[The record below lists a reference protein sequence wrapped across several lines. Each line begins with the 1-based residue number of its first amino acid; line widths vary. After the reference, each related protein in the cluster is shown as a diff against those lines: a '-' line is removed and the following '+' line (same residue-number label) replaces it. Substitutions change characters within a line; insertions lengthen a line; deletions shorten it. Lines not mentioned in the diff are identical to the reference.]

1 MTSMNTLV
9 CQEPKKF
16 HWEKRQ
22 IPIPGDDEVLIK
34 IKTVGICGT
43 DIHAWGGNQPFF
55 SRSEERRVG
64 KECRIGCRSRWSPY
78 H

>member
-9 CQEPKKF
+9 CQEPKILR
-16 HWEKRQ
+16 WEKRQ

-43 DIHAWGGNQPFF
+43 DIHAWGGNQPFLAIRAYSVMKYAVRLSVWVKIF
-55 SRSEERRVG
+55 L
-64 KECRIGCRSRWSPY
+64 I
-78 H
+78 

>member
-9 CQEPKKF
+9 CQEPKKL

-34 IKTVGICGT
+34 IKAVGICGT
-43 DIHAWGGNQPFF
+43 DIHAWGGNQSFF
-55 SRSEERRVG
+55 
-64 KECRIGCRSRWSPY
+64 
-78 H
+78 

>member
-43 DIHAWGGNQPFF
+43 DIHAWGGNQPF
-55 SRSEERRVG
+55 
-64 KECRIGCRSRWSPY
+64 
-78 H
+78 

>member
-9 CQEPKKF
+9 CQEPKILR
-16 HWEKRQ
+16 WEKRQ

-43 DIHAWGGNQPFF
+43 DIHAREGINLF
-55 SRSEERRVG
+55 
-64 KECRIGCRSRWSPY
+64 
-78 H
+78 

>member
-34 IKTVGICGT
+34 IKTVGFV
-43 DIHAWGGNQPFF
+43 A
-55 SRSEERRVG
+55 
-64 KECRIGCRSRWSPY
+64 RIFTHGAAINLFLAIRAFLVMKYAAR
-78 H
+78 

>member
-9 CQEPKKF
+9 CQEPKILR
-16 HWEKRQ
+16 WEKRQ

-43 DIHAWGGNQPFF
+43 DIHAWGGHQPFLAIRACSVMKYAVRLSVWVKIF
-55 SRSEERRVG
+55 L
-64 KECRIGCRSRWSPY
+64 I
-78 H
+78 

>member
-9 CQEPKKF
+9 CQEPKILR
-16 HWEKRQ
+16 WEKRQ

-55 SRSEERRVG
+55 SYPRVLGHEICDYRS
-64 KECRIGCRSRWSPY
+64 W
-78 H
+78 

>member
-9 CQEPKKF
+9 CQEPKKL

-34 IKTVGICGT
+34 IKAVGICGT
-43 DIHAWGGNQPFF
+43 DIHAWGGNQPFLVI
-55 SRSEERRVG
+55 RVFLDM
-64 KECRIGCRSRWSPY
+64 KYAVR
-78 H
+78 

>member
-9 CQEPKKF
+9 CQEPKIF
-16 HWEKRQ
+16 RWEKRQ

-55 SRSEERRVG
+55 SYPSVLG
-64 KECRIGCRSRWSPY
+64 N
-78 H
+78 

>member
-9 CQEPKKF
+9 CQEPKKL

-34 IKTVGICGT
+34 IKAVGICGQ
-43 DIHAWGGNQPFF
+43 IFMHGAAISLF
-55 SRSEERRVG
+55 
-64 KECRIGCRSRWSPY
+64 
-78 H
+78 